1 MTTPHRT
8 GRRPGVPP
16 SAGWGLL
23 LVLAA
28 NMLIDAIEV
37 SALIVAAPP
46 VAAGVGLAPDA
57 AHWPV
62 TGFALGFGGLLL
74 AGGRAVALLG
84 RRRVYLGALAVFAAA
99 SVVAALAGD
108 PATLVAARVVKGACA
123 ALTAP
128 TGLAILGAA
137 FPAGPARD
145 RAVSVYALCGG
156 AGFAAGLLLSGV
168 LSTADWRWA
177 LAAPAPVVLVLAVAG
192 ARLIP
197 ADEPADG
204 RSDLPGSLLL
214 AGALTAL
221 AVGVGS
227 ALPLPWLSAA
237 LVLAAGFAVVE
248 RRAAH
253 PLVPLAVL
261 RDRALVRAAIAAAAM
276 NGVNVGLLLLL
287 SLRWQGEGWSPLT
300 TALALLPAGLPLVV
314 AAPFSGRLVRRV
326 GTRRLIAAGAL
337 APAVGCALLLRPGAV
352 ADYPFGVLPALLLV
366 AAGFVLAFAALNATA
381 LSGAGP
387 AERAATGGAYQTA
400 VQSGAVV
407 VPALVVTAGDG
418 AVAVLTAVAAV
429 GAAAGL
435 AGLLS
440 RGSAAGPAP
449 PRPDAGAAAAAA
461 TGRRHIGGDRAQ
473 P

>member
-1 MTTPHRT
+1 MTTPDRVD
-8 GRRPGVPP
+8 RRPGVPP

-37 SALIVAAPP
+37 SALVVAAPP
-46 VAAGVGLAPDA
+46 AAAGVGLAPAA

-84 RRRVYLGALAVFAAA
+84 RRRVYLGALVVFAAA
-99 SVVAALAGD
+99 SVVAGLAGD
-108 PATLVAARVVKGACA
+108 PVTLVAARVVKGACA

-128 TGLAILGAA
+128 TGLAIIGAA

-156 AGFAAGLLLSGV
+156 AGFAAGLLLSGA
-168 LSTADWRWA
+168 LSTVDWRWA

-227 ALPLPWLSAA
+227 ALPLPWSPAA
-237 LVLAAGFAVVE
+237 AVLAAGFVAAFVVVE

-261 RDRALVRAAIAAAAM
+261 RDRALARAAVTAAAM

-287 SLRWQGEGWSPLT
+287 SLRWQGGGWSPLT
-300 TALALLPAGLPLVV
+300 TALALLPASLPLAA
-314 AAPFSGRLVRRV
+314 AAPFSGGLVRRV
-326 GTRRLIAAGAL
+326 GARRLIAVGAL
-337 APAVGCALLLRPGAV
+337 APAAGCALLLRPGAA

-366 AAGFVLAFAALNATA
+366 AAGFVLAFAPLNATA
-381 LSGAGP
+381 LAGAGA
-387 AERAATGGAYQTA
+387 AERAAAGGTYQTA

-407 VPALVVTAGDG
+407 VPALVVTAGDA

-435 AGLLS
+435 AGLL
-440 RGSAAGPAP
+440 
-449 PRPDAGAAAAAA
+449 PR
-461 TGRRHIGGDRAQ
+461 R
-473 P
+473 